1 MTGSGIFA
9 AGGEDEEDESGNA
22 SATPVRTAPKNYQVP
37 ISVILQRPVQ
47 IDFRNAVAIEVRFIF
62 FCSDVVLN

>member
-22 SATPVRTAPKNYQVP
+22 FTTPIRTAPKNYQVP
-37 ISVILQRPVQ
+37 ISVILQKPV
-47 IDFRNAVAIEVRFIF
+47 
-62 FCSDVVLN
+62 